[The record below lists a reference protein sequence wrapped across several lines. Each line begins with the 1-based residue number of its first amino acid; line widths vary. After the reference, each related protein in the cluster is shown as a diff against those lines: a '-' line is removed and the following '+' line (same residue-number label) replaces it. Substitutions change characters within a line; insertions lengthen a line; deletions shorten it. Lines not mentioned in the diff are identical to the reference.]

1 MGVLKALWVKRL
13 IETLDNATKI
23 QSVVKQGPTKGPN
36 SHDCNPPQKY
46 SQDMSSAHL
55 AVILYQFNFK
65 KTKIM
70 ML

>member
-46 SQDMSSAHL
+46 SQDMSSAH
-55 AVILYQFNFK
+55 
-65 KTKIM
+65 
-70 ML
+70 